1 MTTPRPPHTAAG
13 ADSPSREG
21 QAPAKGTAS
30 VSLMKGVTAH
40 VDERGSIPLFRH
52 HVRRRRLT
60 ELLDATGARTI
71 LLVAPAGYGKTT
83 LAAEW
88 LQGRDAVGWYR
99 ARPGSA
105 DVAAFAAGL
114 ADAISPVTP
123 AGERL
128 KQRLRG
134 GDAPEEVVDALAA
147 LLAEDLRAWPADA
160 WLVVDDYHL
169 IAGSPPAE
177 RFLAS
182 LIELAP
188 LQTLI
193 TSRIRPQ
200 WVSARGVIYGEMLE
214 LTHESLAM
222 TRAEA
227 AQALELHS
235 GRAADAIID
244 RAAGWPALLGLAAL
258 AETSSLPEDHLS
270 DVLFRYFAE
279 EVVRS
284 QSSEVQDFMLEA
296 SVLASV
302 EPDAVRAVTG
312 RTTTGEAIDA
322 LRARGL
328 LEAVGDEFRF
338 HPLLHEFLRR
348 KFETEQPEH
357 AKEAFVRA
365 VEHAVGRR
373 DWDQAFSVALRA
385 SLSDSAA
392 DVLTRA
398 SPELLATGRLE
409 TLQRW
414 LHTLDEVG
422 HHGVATALVRAEL
435 LLRRGRFV
443 EARHAAESV
452 SRQLPPGDAR
462 SSRALLVAGQAAHF
476 VADDEAAL
484 AYHRRAR
491 EVAAD
496 ETDHAN
502 ATWGAFIAAGA
513 LELDEAEDYLEAY
526 ETTAAASRDSRLRAL
541 AGREVVAG
549 LRGSYAPLL
558 PVLPQIWTLARE
570 CEDPMV
576 RTNAQSTVIWLSV
589 LRSQYLRA
597 IQFADEALA
606 YTRSLRIDF
615 ASAFFLALRG
625 SAEVGVRRTRA
636 GRASLSAL
644 QRTDAWVDD
653 PYLQTAGA
661 ILELKIALTESSTA
675 SSLLAAFEPPRL
687 HFPEFGEYLALRA
700 IAQAGAGETQRAL
713 EEADRADELSRCT
726 HIRFSTRFARLLV
739 DLTRLGPDDDGVRS
753 GWRLAVLEAQACGC
767 LDPFVMAYRA
777 HPTVLA
783 VLQQQRDAARVVDE
797 VLVAANDGRLARDLA
812 GGSSERDAGLVNRLT
827 RREREVAD
835 LVRVGRTNQEIAER
849 LVISLST
856 AKVHVR
862 NVLRKTG
869 TRSRA
874 ELAGLLASEATQ
886 QSARD
891 S

>member
-1 MTTPRPPHTAAG
+1 
-13 ADSPSREG
+13 
-21 QAPAKGTAS
+21 
-30 VSLMKGVTAH
+30 
-40 VDERGSIPLFRH
+40 LFRH
-52 HVRRRRLT
+52 HVRRPRLT

-88 LQGRDAVGWYR
+88 LQGREAIGWYR

-114 ADAISPVTP
+114 ADAISLVVP

-128 KQRLRG
+128 KQRLRS
-134 GDAPEEVVDALAA
+134 GDAPAEVVDALAA
-147 LLAEDLRAWPADA
+147 LLAEDLVTWPADA

-188 LQTLI
+188 LQTLV
-193 TSRIRPQ
+193 TSRTRPQ

-244 RAAGWPALLGLAAL
+244 RASGWPALLGLAAL
-258 AETSSLPEDHLS
+258 AESSSLPEDHLS
-270 DVLFRYFAE
+270 EVLFRYFAE

-284 QSSEVQDFMLEA
+284 QSSEVQNFMLEA

-302 EPDAVRAVTG
+302 DPAGVRAVSG
-312 RTTTGEAIDA
+312 KTTTGDAIDV

-357 AKEAFVRA
+357 AKEAFIRA

-373 DWDQAFSVALRA
+373 EWDQAFSVALRA
-385 SLSDSAA
+385 SLSDHAA
-392 DVLTRA
+392 EILILA

-414 LHTLDEVG
+414 LHTLDEIG
-422 HHGVATALVRAEL
+422 HEGVAPALVRAEL
-435 LLRRGRFV
+435 LLRRGRFA

-452 SRQLPPGDAR
+452 SRRLPPGDAR
-462 SSRALLVAGQAAHF
+462 ASRALLVAGQAAHF

-491 EVAAD
+491 ETAAD
-496 ETDHAN
+496 ESDRAN

-513 LELDEAEDYLEAY
+513 LELDEAQDYLEAY
-526 ETTAAASRDSRLRAL
+526 EATAAASRDSRLRAL

-558 PVLPQIWTLARE
+558 PILPQIWALARE
-570 CEDPMV
+570 CGDPMV

-589 LRSQYLRA
+589 LRSHYARA
-597 IQFADEALA
+597 IEFAEEALA
-606 YTRSLRIDF
+606 YTDSLRIDF

-625 SAEVGVRRTRA
+625 SAEVGLRRTRA
-636 GRASLSAL
+636 ARASLSAL

-661 ILELKIALTESSTA
+661 ILELKIALTESSSA
-675 SSLLAAFEPPRL
+675 PSLLPTFEPPRL

-700 IAQAGAGETQRAL
+700 IAHAGAGEIHRAL
-713 EEADRADELSRCT
+713 EEADQADELSRCT
-726 HIRFSTRFARLLV
+726 HIKFSTRLARLLV
-739 DLTRLGPDDDGVRS
+739 QLTRLGPEGDGVRS
-753 GWRLAVLEAQACGC
+753 GWRLAVLEAEACGC

-777 HPTVLA
+777 RPA
-783 VLQQQRDAARVVDE
+783 VLLVVQHEREAARVAGE
-797 VLVAANDGRLARDLA
+797 VVLASNDGRLARDL
-812 GGSSERDAGLVNRLT
+812 GCGSSDRAAGLTNSLT

-835 LVRVGRTNQEIAER
+835 LIRAGQTNQEIADL

-874 ELAGLLASEATQ
+874 ELAGLLATEAAMQ
-886 QSARD
+886 QSAPD